1 MTQPE
6 DPAVPPS
13 AQPKDRA
20 RAGAEAP
27 ASALEQNVVDIDLAM
42 RIERALHAIG
52 YAPLRAIQVAVC
64 AGVVNLQGQV
74 SSFYMKQLAQAVA
87 LAVPG
92 VQHLRNDL
100 NVIVP
105 GGHDERLAPSDD
117 DLAK

>member
-1 MTQPE
+1 MTQPV
-6 DPAVPPS
+6 DPVEPPS
-13 AQPKDRA
+13 LQPKDRA
-20 RAGAEAP
+20 WAGAEAP
-27 ASALEQNVVDIDLAM
+27 ASAFEQNVVDIDLAV

-52 YAPLRAIQVAVC
+52 YTPLRAVEVAVC
-64 AGVVNLQGQV
+64 AGVVNLRGRV

-105 GGHDERLAPSDD
+105 DGHDEP
-117 DLAK
+117 